1 MKYLYIVRTSII
13 FFIFFCS
20 LAAFG
25 QQASNDSIPID
36 TDYREDQFYF
46 NLTYNLVSDVPSN
59 VNLRGLSGG
68 VGFGFIRDMPF
79 NKRRNVAIGIGLGLA
94 YNRYGQNL
102 FIGED
107 PNENS
112 IFRVLD
118 VNANVDINRFSV
130 ATIEAPIELRWR
142 SSTAEKYKFW
152 RLYTGVRIGY
162 SYYYSSTFTQENNK
176 VIQTDISEFQP
187 LSVTPTLS
195 FGFNKINFFASYTL
209 TPFFKDAQT
218 NLGKEVG
225 FRPIKLGF
233 IFYIL

>member
-1 MKYLYIVRTSII
+1 MRTLVIFSIL
-13 FFIFFCS
+13 FCS

-25 QQASNDSIPID
+25 QQVINDSISID
-36 TDYREDQFYF
+36 TKYREDQFYF
-46 NLTYNLVSDVPSN
+46 NVTYNLVSDVPSN

-68 VGFGFIRDMPF
+68 IGFGFIRDIPF
-79 NKRRNVAIGIGLGLA
+79 NKRRNVGIGIGAGLA

-102 FIGED
+102 FIGEGQ
-107 PNENS
+107 NETS
-112 IFRVLD
+112 IFTVLD
-118 VNANVDINRFSV
+118 ANANVDINRFTV
-130 ATIEAPIELRWR
+130 ATLEAPIELRWR
-142 SSTAEKYKFW
+142 SSNAEKYKFW
-152 RLYTGVRIGY
+152 RVYTGLRIGY
-162 SYYYSSTFTQENNK
+162 SYYYRSTFTQENNK

-209 TPFFKDAQT
+209 SPFFKDAQT
-218 NLGKEVG
+218 NLAKEVG